1 MSPATKTGS
10 HDHIAGDDAL
20 SQAMLRILERVTG
33 PNTGSRGRGSVT
45 ERLRP
50 NGDELFKG
58 VTGVAP
64 NVANILWW
72 LPVKE
77 GTQAERL
84 TWDLYKSAFQGKYMG
99 ASYID
104 ARRHEFLNV
113 MQGYRSMAEYEAK
126 FLKLSRYAP
135 GMVATED
142 ENCVHFEDGLRD
154 SLRVLIV
161 PQRECD
167 FPALV
172 VKAKIAEERTT
183 RAYLRCGS
191 TEYRIREYPLRA
203 DQMRAPGSD
212 SACGLRVLI
221 LHSRRGLYRDVSLEV
236 QGTVFLAD
244 LIELLFGEFSLIL
257 GMDWLVKHR
266 MSLDCATKR
275 VVLRTDE
282 DNKLVQKGYEAF
294 LAYISVS
301 DSGDSLVKDIR
312 MTKNEHDE
320 HLRVVLQVLREKQLY
335 TKFSK
340 CKFWLRE
347 VTFWGHVVFA
357 EGIQVDPRKIEAVS
371 NWKQPKN
378 MSETHSFLG
387 LAGYYRRFVEGFSLI
402 AAPLTKLLRKGV
414 PFV

>member
-1 MSPATKTGS
+1 MSTTTKTGF

-50 NGDELFKG
+50 NGDKLFRG

-64 NVANILWW
+64 NKLKGAVSLLHDEAYWWW

-104 ARRHEFLNV
+104 TRSHEFLNV
-113 MQGYRSMAEYEAK
+113 TQGYRSMAEYEAK

-135 GMVATED
+135 VMVATED

-172 VKAKIAEERTT
+172 VNAKIVEKVKCTER
-183 RAYLRCGS
+183 
-191 TEYRIREYPLRA
+191 
-203 DQMRAPGSD
+203 Q
-212 SACGLRVLI
+212 
-221 LHSRRGLYRDVSLEV
+221 
-236 QGTVFLAD
+236 
-244 LIELLFGEFSLIL
+244 
-257 GMDWLVKHR
+257 
-266 MSLDCATKR
+266 
-275 VVLRTDE
+275 
-282 DNKLVQKGYEAF
+282 N
-294 LAYISVS
+294 
-301 DSGDSLVKDIR
+301 
-312 MTKNEHDE
+312 
-320 HLRVVLQVLREKQLY
+320 
-335 TKFSK
+335 
-340 CKFWLRE
+340 
-347 VTFWGHVVFA
+347 
-357 EGIQVDPRKIEAVS
+357 
-371 NWKQPKN
+371 
-378 MSETHSFLG
+378 
-387 LAGYYRRFVEGFSLI
+387 
-402 AAPLTKLLRKGV
+402 
-414 PFV
+414 